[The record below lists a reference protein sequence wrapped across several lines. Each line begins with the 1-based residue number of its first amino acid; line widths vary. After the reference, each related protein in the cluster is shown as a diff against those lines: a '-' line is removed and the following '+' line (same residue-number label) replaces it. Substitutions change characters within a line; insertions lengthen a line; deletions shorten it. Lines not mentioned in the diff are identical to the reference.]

1 MIHRTDE
8 GIICDACCIIYVCMY
23 RVIASKKK
31 KEREKKKT
39 IFPNLIES
47 NAKFN
52 IVSKSFPYSLSPLVF
67 LTPLQFI

>member
-1 MIHRTDE
+1 
-8 GIICDACCIIYVCMY
+8 MY